1 MVFNTCT
8 FKNRPRTVTAP
19 MTSLLGDWSTIALVL
34 AGAFVGGF
42 VNGLTGFG
50 TALSGLPLWLQALEP
65 RVAAQLASACSVLGH
80 LSTIREVW
88 READWRRMAPMLI
101 AGLLGVPI
109 GTSLLPLVSLATFK
123 LAIGVVLVAYC
134 SFMLL
139 AAGRV
144 RVQGGGRG
152 AEALIGFAGGILGGL
167 AALSGVLPT
176 VWASLKGWAKAERR
190 AFFQIFNFTV
200 LTAMLIASLVQG
212 MFESRSI
219 AALGLAI
226 PGTLAGNFTGVAIYR
241 RLDDVRFDQIVL
253 SVLLVSGIGLIW
265 SSL

>member
-1 MVFNTCT
+1 MVFNAGT
-8 FKNRPRTVTAP
+8 FKNRSRTVTAP
-19 MTSLLGDWSTIALVL
+19 MASLLGDWSTVALVL

-50 TALSGLPLWLQALEP
+50 TALSGLPMWLQALEP
-65 RVAAQLASACSVLGH
+65 RVAAQLASACSVVGH
-80 LSTIREVW
+80 LATIREVW

-123 LAIGVVLVAYC
+123 LAVGIVLVAYC

-139 AAGRV
+139 AAGRI
-144 RVQGGGRG
+144 RVERGGRG
-152 AEALIGFAGGILGGL
+152 VEAVVGFCGGILGGL

-176 VWASLKGWAKAERR
+176 VWASLKGWSKAERR

-200 LTAMLIASLVQG
+200 LTAMLAASLVQG
-212 MFESRSI
+212 MVESKSV
-219 AALGLAI
+219 AALAIAI
-226 PGTLAGNFTGVAIYR
+226 PGTLTGNWVGVAVYR
-241 RLDDVRFDQIVL
+241 RLDDLRFDQIVL
-253 SVLLVSGIGLIW
+253 SVLLLSGIGLIW